1 MTERPARPGADNPG
15 VADATGRTTKRVIP
29 KDAASLLLWR
39 DGPKGVEVLM
49 GRRHHALRFM
59 PGVLVFPGGRVD
71 RADYTT
77 RPMSEL
83 SPGTR
88 RMLEVSARPSLAQA
102 LAVAAARELHEETA
116 LRLGEL
122 RGDRLEPDLA
132 PMSYL
137 CRAITPVGRPLRF
150 HARFLIAP
158 ADAARGTI
166 QGSGEL
172 EELRFFPMDDLAG
185 QPVMNITALI
195 LAEFRAWLALTPRK
209 RATRTLIAI
218 KGMDRRVPEKLT
230 S

>member
-1 MTERPARPGADNPG
+1 MTERPGADNPG
-15 VADATGRTTKRVIP
+15 VADAAGRTARRVTP

-39 DGPKGVEVLM
+39 EGPRGVEVLM

-71 RADYTT
+71 RGDY
-77 RPMSEL
+77 RAPALSEL
-83 SPGTR
+83 SPLTR
-88 RMLEVSARPSLAQA
+88 RMLEVSARPSLARA

-116 LRLGEL
+116 LLLGEL
-122 RGDRLEPDLA
+122 REGRLAPDLA
-132 PMSYL
+132 PLSYL

-158 ADAARGTI
+158 AEAARGAI

-195 LAEFRAWLALTPRK
+195 LAEFRAWLALTPRG
-209 RATRTLIAI
+209 RSTRTLIAI
-218 KGMDRRVPEKLT
+218 KGMDRRVPERIR
-230 S
+230 